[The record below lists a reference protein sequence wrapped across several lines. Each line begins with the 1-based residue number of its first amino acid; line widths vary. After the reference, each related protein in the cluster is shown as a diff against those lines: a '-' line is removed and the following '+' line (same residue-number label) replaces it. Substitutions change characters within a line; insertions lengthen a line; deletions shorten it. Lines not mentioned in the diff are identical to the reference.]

1 MEKPKS
7 KAEIIIAL
15 VMYFLISVFISLIL
29 SNLYSEKG
37 LSGSIENFKR
47 ISDNYWRI
55 FHLNSYFFALLPIV
69 FLFFTLIPY
78 LNYGKHFRRGV
89 EHGSAK
95 LVTPYLVNR
104 RISDKEYEKNRIL
117 TQNVRLSVTGKETLP
132 SLNTLVLG
140 GMGSG
145 KSYFTLIPN
154 ILQANTSFVITDPS
168 KELVKAT
175 GNFLK
180 KSGYKV
186 RVLDLEDFTYS
197 VKYNFFKYIN
207 SDADIKRITD
217 MIFKSTVPKEKANGG
232 QDPMWDNMAKDYLQ
246 SLIGLIFYMGT
257 EDEKNINTFIWLL
270 NEDHITENKQ
280 GGRVPT
286 IVMKLFEELEKR
298 IGPNMATDAYRS
310 ATDGAVV
317 TIQGVKSNLRG
328 RIGAFLIPEVRNLME
343 RDELFLEKIGTEKTA
358 LFLAVPSEDTSFN
371 FIVNMVYAQL
381 FPMLYKKARE
391 RPDNKLP
398 IPVQFFID
406 EMANFIMPDDFPKYL
421 TTGRKHRIS
430 YMMFFQE
437 IAQIDK
443 MFGKEKNTVIGT
455 CSTVLYLR
463 GSGFETNKYFS
474 EWIGKETVTTEN
486 YSRNYGRNGNSSRSH
501 NQGARNV
508 LTPDEIDTKLG
519 QNEALLYTQGLGF
532 TRDLKNNPQT
542 HNKYKETSYADGG
555 VYDWTGKNIVMYQTH
570 KLKNT
575 TGKVDYEIND
585 IQKINIDKMEEE
597 LNFEV
602 FEGE

>member
-1 MEKPKS
+1 MDKQKTNSEKIVS
-7 KAEIIIAL
+7 VIL
-15 VMYFLISVFISLIL
+15 YFVISILISLLL

-37 LSGSIENFKR
+37 LSGSIENLER
-47 ISDNYWRI
+47 ISDNYMRM
-55 FHLNSYFFALLPIV
+55 FHLNGYFFVLFPIV
-69 FLFFTLIPY
+69 FLFFIFLPY
-78 LNYGKHFRRGV
+78 LNYGRNFRRGI

-95 LVTPYLVNR
+95 LISPYYANKS
-104 RISDKEYEKNRIL
+104 ISDKEYEKNRIL
-117 TQNVRLSVTGKETLP
+117 TQNIRLSITGKNTLP

-180 KSGYKV
+180 KSGYKI

-197 VKYNFFKYIN
+197 VKYNFFKYID

-217 MIFKSTVPKEKANGG
+217 IIFKSTIPKEKVSGS

-246 SLIGLIFYMGT
+246 SLIGLIFYMGS
-257 EDEKNINTFIWLL
+257 EDEKNINTLIWLL
-270 NEDHITENKQ
+270 NEDHILEQK
-280 GGRVPT
+280 GGERVPT
-286 IVMKLFEELEKR
+286 VVMEMFDELEKR
-298 IGPNMATDAYRS
+298 IGPNMATDAYHS

-317 TIQGVKSNLRG
+317 TIQGVKSSLRG
-328 RIGAFLIPEVRNLME
+328 RIGAFLIPEVRDLME
-343 RDELFLEKIGTEKTA
+343 RDELFLDKVGTEKTA

-391 RPDNKLP
+391 TIDNKLP

-406 EMANFIMPDDFPKYL
+406 EMANFIMPEDFPKYL
-421 TTGRKHRIS
+421 TTGRKHQIS

-463 GSGFETNKYFS
+463 GSGYETNKYFS

-508 LTPDEIDTKLG
+508 LTPDEIDTKLKK
-519 QNEALLYTQGLGF
+519 NEALLYTQGLGF
-532 TRDLKNNPQT
+532 ARDVKNNPQS
-542 HNKYKETSYADGG
+542 HKNYKETSYVNGG
-555 VYDWTGKNIVMYQTH
+555 VYDWTGKNISLFHTY
-570 KLKNT
+570 KIKNT
-575 TGKVDYEIND
+575 TGKVDYEVKD
-585 IQKINIDKMEEE
+585 IQKINIDKMEKE